1 MKSLV
6 ENVKPGDHL
15 VFCCT
20 SFRILICFVS
30 SQLLVSGHGS
40 QIVNTNHTEEDGF
53 DEGRLTL
60 FLKFIA

>member
-20 SFRILICFVS
+20 SFSTFICS
-30 SQLLVSGHGS
+30 TPSQLLVSGHGS
-40 QIVNTNHTEEDGF
+40 QIVNTNNTEEDGF